1 MTPGTPEYDAA
12 LASLTGVTSAGQ
24 MEKYNSNLL
33 FEMTK
38 RGDYLA
44 RLALQGSSSDL
55 VKDDKIAKGNYA
67 FITSKE
73 SFIDLG
79 PSVDIMPFVWRSL
92 ALDISSK
99 PPLAVYDETSPMF
112 MTIMAKSKP
121 GMNLMCMW
129 GPQFLVWIPKIE
141 KFAGL
146 HLNSATNRPCGT
158 MIDELKNKG
167 VTLTWSKRTNDAGQK
182 WEGIVVNP
190 CTTPFAIP
198 DLGAIKTAI
207 DKFNAEALEKPP
219 EPADVKKRDR

>member
-1 MTPGTPEYDAA
+1 MEETALALPPTVLTPGTPEYDAA

-92 ALDISSK
+92 ALDIS
-99 PPLAVYDETSPMF
+99 
-112 MTIMAKSKP
+112 SKP